1 MSIECDENSLVV
13 KVGNCKVEQ
22 TKEKVSISIN
32 NSNDL
37 KYEED
42 GDTFVIKTADGTIIA
57 RFGPNG
63 SVLSADSANSPDG
76 RRKQYDDWFSGL
88 VKKAVTEIYAIA
100 DK

>member
-1 MSIECDENSLVV
+1 MSIECDESSLVT
-13 KVGNCKVEQ
+13 KVGNFKVEQ
-22 TKEKVSISIN
+22 TKDKLSISIN

-42 GDTFVIKTADGTIIA
+42 GDTFVIKTADGVIIA

-76 RRKQYDDWFSGL
+76 RKKQYDDWFSES
-88 VKKAVTEIYAIA
+88 VKKAVTKIHAIA